1 MRSFAMMEFMNSKE
15 YQLKKEERLA
25 KAPKYRTLCSTC
37 IQPDFSCYCKN
48 IQPIKCP
55 VNFVVLIHPIEA
67 KRRIATGRMSHLCL
81 EGSHLIKGQNFTDH
95 PQIDALIADPEYHSV
110 ILYPGVQSI
119 NLSTVKEDDRRD
131 LVFRNKKL
139 RVFVIDGTWATARR
153 MVRQSENINKLP
165 RISFTPTKPSNFRVR
180 KQPESHC
187 YSTIEAIH
195 HTIELLGS
203 TPEFDLKKRPH
214 DHLLEVFDSM
224 VERQLSFLNE
234 VKLNLRE
241 ASYRREGQL
250 KRQGPEIIS

>member
-1 MRSFAMMEFMNSKE
+1 MMSFMNSQD
-15 YQLKKEERLA
+15 YLRKKEEL
-25 KAPKYRTLCSTC
+25 KAQGPKYRTLCSIC
-37 IQPDFSCYCKN
+37 IQPNFSCYCKH
-48 IQPIKCP
+48 IKPIDCSI
-55 VNFVVLIHPIEA
+55 NFVILIHPIEA

-81 EGSHLIKGQNFTDH
+81 QGSHLIKGQNFTDH
-95 PQIDALIADPEYHSV
+95 PKINELIAEPGYRSV
-110 ILYPGVQSI
+110 ILYPGIQSVNVSQI
-119 NLSTVKEDDRRD
+119 SENERKD
-131 LVFRNKKL
+131 LVFSDKKL

-165 RISFTPTKPSNFRVR
+165 RICFTPVKPSNFRVR

-195 HTIELLGS
+195 HTIDLLGNYQS
-203 TPEFDLKKRPH
+203 SDIGPRPH
-214 DHLLEVFDSM
+214 DHLLEIFDGM

-250 KRQGPEIIS
+250 KKRDLDITT

>member
-1 MRSFAMMEFMNSKE
+1 MIFFMNTRD
-15 YQLKKEERLA
+15 YLLKKEQLSSQ
-25 KAPKYRTLCSTC
+25 APKYRTLCSKC
-37 IQPDFSCYCKN
+37 IQPDFSCYCKHITP
-48 IQPIKCP
+48 IQCP

-81 EGSHLIKGQNFTDH
+81 QGSHLIKGQNFTDH
-95 PQIDALIADPEYHSV
+95 PHIDALIADPEYHSV
-110 ILYPGVQSI
+110 ILYPGIQSV
-119 NLSTVKEDDRRD
+119 NLSQLSADDRKE
-131 LVFRNKKL
+131 LVFKNKKL

-165 RISFTPTKPSNFRVR
+165 RICFTPVKPSNFRVR

-203 TPEFDLKKRPH
+203 SEGFDLNQRPH
-214 DHLLEVFDSM
+214 DHLLEVFDGM
-224 VERQLSFLNE
+224 VERQLSFLSE

-241 ASYRREGQL
+241 ANYRREGQL
-250 KRQGPEIIS
+250 KKTKDLSV